1 MRNERLTVR
10 APRYL
15 ATARLIA
22 SGTAAGEANG
32 NSGGNEKTTKRRAS
46 SRYFNDN
53 NISSHMSQSSI
64 SRNWR
69 KMRLIQARNSSSI
82 RAGSETG
89 VVRQKWANE
98 KLCWSTSVFNEAPST
113 GISRETDTALS
124 FGNAA
129 Q

>member
-1 MRNERLTVR
+1 MTGMAHSR
-10 APRYL
+10 
-15 ATARLIA
+15 
-22 SGTAAGEANG
+22 
-32 NSGGNEKTTKRRAS
+32 KRRAGGGELLRRRPAEGLRNCFDPREKRPGS
-46 SRYFNDN
+46 DSISRYFNDD

-69 KMRLIQARNSSSI
+69 KMRLIQARNSSSS
-82 RAGSETG
+82 RAGRETG
-89 VVRQKWANE
+89 VVRQNWANE
-98 KLCWSTSVFNEAPST
+98 KLCWSTSVFNEAPSI